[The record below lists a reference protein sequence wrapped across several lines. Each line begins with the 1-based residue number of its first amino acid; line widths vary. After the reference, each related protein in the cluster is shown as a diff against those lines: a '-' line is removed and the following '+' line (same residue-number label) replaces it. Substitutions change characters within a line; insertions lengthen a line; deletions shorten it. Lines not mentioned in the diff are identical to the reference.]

1 MEKDE
6 TERTGRENDCLHDEN
21 RIVITLRRPA
31 SAPSMS
37 EILRK
42 EQPEE
47 MSVQEKDIICMLT
60 DEEPPLPYPTHPLKL
75 AYGPDAQEYEIPDE
89 AREETLRLL
98 YPFAECPKLDDVLYD
113 IHQRDSFVARDYRVI
128 RERNRNMLVSPF
140 FPSTGGTVLDWL
152 QDASEL
158 ESTRKCRKRQ

>member
-6 TERTGRENDCLHDEN
+6 TERTGRENDCLDDEN

-31 SAPSMS
+31 SAPSMG

-47 MSVQEKDIICMLT
+47 MSVQEKEIICMLT

-98 YPFAECPKLDDVLYD
+98 YPFAECPKLDDV
-113 IHQRDSFVARDYRVI
+113 I

>member
-6 TERTGRENDCLHDEN
+6 TERTGRENDCLDDEN

-75 AYGPDAQEYEIPDE
+75 AYGPDARGKRVRPACCGSSPLSPCSP
-89 AREETLRLL
+89 ARR
-98 YPFAECPKLDDVLYD
+98 
-113 IHQRDSFVARDYRVI
+113 R
-128 RERNRNMLVSPF
+128 SPADF
-140 FPSTGGTVLDWL
+140 LNF
-152 QDASEL
+152 
-158 ESTRKCRKRQ
+158 K